1 MGTTTFGEVV
11 RVVRNKVVVHSTYR
25 DSDLDKLYREV
36 DMQNLAN
43 QTRFQQLLV
52 QLHAETREL
61 ALRLVQEAGL
71 RPEDFG
77 IHDKVGPPA
86 KIE

>member
-1 MGTTTFGEVV
+1 
-11 RVVRNKVVVHSTYR
+11 
-25 DSDLDKLYREV
+25 
-36 DMQNLAN
+36 MQNLAN